1 MRRTD
6 FLYVPKLG
14 WEQWAYL
21 LVIPAMVY
29 FVAAQEQKYPAR
41 EGTRPSSAAS
51 VAAAPLHGT
60 TKRGDYFV
68 CQRTRLVEFCT
79 LIPLPETL

>member
-51 VAAAPLHGT
+51 VAAAPLSGIHKGVAVT
-60 TKRGDYFV
+60 CERRPLITFCHTLTKER
-68 CQRTRLVEFCT
+68 R
-79 LIPLPETL
+79 